1 MTECKLFYSQCWL
14 LWSVL
19 PSGCIC
25 TFPFE
30 DQELLKGG
38 ITWLQFTQHQ
48 AHQSIDAQSGLIL
61 WINMSSPYTPV
72 NDVGCLYILWRGIG
86 ISSIWVISCWS
97 SGIKQ
102 IRGVLLSKYLIL
114 IVDCKER
121 LDDCLINNWRWDD
134 LTVSPSDNACCTQ
147 TTSRFQEGNQSACGE
162 CNESNYKLW
171 LLNCNASN
179 QKGPLKTCRQRWNWN
194 NEP

>member
-1 MTECKLFYSQCWL
+1 M
-14 LWSVL
+14 L

-30 DQELLKGG
+30 DQEPIKGG
-38 ITWLQFTQHQ
+38 ITCLQFTQHQ
-48 AHQSIDAQSGLIL
+48 AHQSIDAQPGLIL
-61 WINMSSPYTPV
+61 WINLSSIYTAV
-72 NDVGCLYILWRGIG
+72 NGVGCLYIHWRGIG

-102 IRGVLLSKYLIL
+102 IREISLSKYLIL

-121 LDDCLINNWRWDD
+121 LDDCLINNWRWDNP
-134 LTVSPSDNACCTQ
+134 TVSPSDNTCCTQ
-147 TTSRFQEGNQSACGE
+147 TTSRFQEGNQSTWGE

-179 QKGPLKTCRQRWNWN
+179 QKGS
-194 NEP
+194 